1 MWTNWRPW
9 PRKKI
14 EEPENF
20 ASIKFTVENG
30 QTNIELDW
38 KCEEENE
45 EDVALELGCLLS
57 DINAGKYSAEI
68 VEMLKDY
75 METNA
80 KEFIEDV
87 ALIWKESNDLRLEQK
102 QTVLDE
108 PLVHPLKVFRQS
120 SVFRE

>member
-9 PRKKI
+9 PRKKV
-14 EEPENF
+14 EPENF

-30 QTNIELDW
+30 QTNIERDW

-57 DINAGKYSAEI
+57 DINAGKYSPEI